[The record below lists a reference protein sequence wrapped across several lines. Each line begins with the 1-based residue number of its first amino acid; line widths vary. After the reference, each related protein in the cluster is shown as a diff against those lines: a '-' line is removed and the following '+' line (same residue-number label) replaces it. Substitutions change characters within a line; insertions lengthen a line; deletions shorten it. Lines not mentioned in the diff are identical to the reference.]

1 MIKIQRISAPA
12 ELTPQVVAE
21 KTTQFRENP
30 NKAVWKEEYIESRL
44 MQMSHGKCCYCEC
57 LLGKESNY
65 MEVEHFHNKK
75 DYPDEVV
82 VWNNLLPSCR
92 ACNVRKGTHDT
103 IASPIVNPTI
113 DEPRDHLGFRDYRYK
128 SKTDKGKETVTSLH
142 LNDSERRCLPRFRVC
157 TELNAKVES
166 FLEDIQNISVA
177 SRTQEKNR
185 MKNSVRELLEACQC
199 DREYTAIKATTMI
212 HNQDYAILISEMQSR
227 GLWTQDLIQLDEQ
240 MRLYGLDM
248 L

>member
-1 MIKIQRISAPA
+1 MIKIQRISAPL
-12 ELTPQVVAE
+12 ELTLQVVAD
-21 KTTQFRENP
+21 KTAQFKANP
-30 NKAVWKEEYIESRL
+30 NKAVWKEVYIESRL

-65 MEVEHFHNKK
+65 MEVEHFHNKQ

-82 VWNNLLPSCR
+82 IWDNLLPSCR
-92 ACNVRKGTHDT
+92 ACNGSKGTHDT
-103 IASPIVNPTI
+103 IESPIVNPAI
-113 DEPRDHLGFRDYRYK
+113 DDPKDHLGFRDYRYK
-128 SKTDKGKETVTSLH
+128 SKTDKGKETVVSLH
-142 LNDSERRCLPRFRVC
+142 LNDSERRCMPRFRVC

-166 FLEDIQNISVA
+166 LLEVLQNISGDT
-177 SRTQEKNR
+177 RTQDKNR

-212 HNQDYAILISEMQSR
+212 HNNDYSVLISEMRSR
-227 GLWTQDLIQLDEQ
+227 GLWTQDLIQLDSR
-240 MRLYGLDM
+240 MRSYGLDM